1 MEHAYAQA
9 LWKMI
14 GSGIKPKEAV
24 HALHEMLVRLGRV
37 SLLPKI
43 GRALVRIAMRD
54 EGRSGVVLLIAR
66 EKDES
71 RAKKEAKEFLF
82 EMNLDPKGVTV
93 HVDDTLIGG
102 WRVEGRERLVDASF
116 KKSLLDM
123 YNAATTSISRT

>member
-14 GSGIKPKEAV
+14 GNGMKAKEAV
-24 HALHEMLVRLGRV
+24 HALHEMLLRLGRV

-43 GRALVRIAMRD
+43 GRALVSIAMRD
-54 EGRSGVVLLIAR
+54 EGRSDVVLSIAR

-71 RAKKEAKEFLF
+71 RAKKEAEEFLS
-82 EMNLDPKGVTV
+82 EMHLDPKGVTV

-102 WRVEGRERLVDASF
+102 WRVEGPGGAAPCKLY
-116 KKSLLDM
+116 KKHFFD
-123 YNAATTSISRT
+123 Y